1 MKKRSSTTSAT
12 AAVRPFAFASI
23 DDVFRAVGQKLRDG
37 LSGDAEAILL
47 DTIERFDHTA
57 DDLANLTRLLAFTLE
72 TAGRYKESLETI
84 KPYEAEEK
92 LGPLGLETRIK
103 VTTQLAIAYNN
114 TGDHPKA
121 VTLLKE
127 NLDRAEHNHLRHL
140 FGSVNIALARVYR
153 KLAEFPIARDFA
165 QKALEHFRDYGDW
178 LGMAEASREIANSLH
193 QGGESEKAIEYFKHG
208 IGIIGENSAPFML
221 GKLYTDMSGAY
232 WFLRRPQ
239 DGIECLEKSIE
250 FFDRTAHALNSV
262 IAYNNLG
269 INLVLIGEWDKA
281 EKMIRRALEIAEKED
296 YVHVAGIYDSL
307 GELYILK
314 GDLDAAEKWLD
325 KAVAFAESRKHQWY
339 KVQSMRNVARCLL
352 AQGRLKRAVQ
362 KASETIKLCKQIGDT
377 HYANMAGLVLAESYV
392 DQGLI
397 DECDGALIQVE
408 ESDPSSDFFIL
419 GNIQRI
425 RGLAALVGDD
435 VELAVHHFSRA
446 LTIFE
451 TAEDVYH
458 TGLIHHLLGENL
470 ESRNSARAIRHLE
483 SAAQIFQKLGLNDR
497 LEKIRREINKVRS
510 EAGSSEPVTSE
521 KRSNSVVS
529 QLLTVRLAEA
539 TASREL
545 LFRELVSVLQQESN
559 AKKIIIA
566 HYNDQKR
573 LVPFITHGIT
583 PQDSNDVVVKLSD
596 AQQKGDE
603 KNFARVRNLAIFNL
617 RGAAATPP
625 AVVLISPQSGAVLND
640 QSSLAPLLR
649 VVELGMDV
657 IALREKDKAR
667 PVESES
673 TLNPT
678 TGVMPGFIHSSP
690 AMTSLVEEV
699 YKIRSSDVTVLVT
712 GESGTGKELVSQAIH
727 RLSNRKDQ
735 IFQAFNCTGLTKEL
749 ADSTLFG
756 HKKGAFTGANAD
768 NPGILRSAN
777 HGTLFLDEVGDLP
790 LDFQPKLLRFLQE
803 GEIQP
808 IGENRP
814 IKVDVR
820 IIAATNVSL
829 EDMVAKGTFREDL
842 YYRLNVIRLH
852 VPPLRER
859 RSEIPPMV
867 SYYINHYSERFKKHD
882 LTITPQA
889 VDMLMVANWEGNV
902 RELCNEIQRIVARA
916 VDGEVITPEHLSP
929 ELKRNAK
936 PLTPTGTASNVV
948 PIATYDGAIS
958 PFTNIPTG
966 GTLESAVSELEMQ
979 LIKASLARNSW
990 NISRVASELGL
1001 TRRGLYLKLT
1011 RYGIE
1016 KAA

>member
-1 MKKRSSTTSAT
+1 MKKRSSTNSA
-12 AAVRPFAFASI
+12 AAVVRTFAFDSI
-23 DDVFRAVGQKLRDG
+23 DEVFRAVGQKLRDG

-47 DTIERFDHTA
+47 DTIGRFDHTP

-84 KPYEAEEK
+84 RPYESEDK
-92 LGPLGLETRIK
+92 LAPLGLETRIK

-121 VTLLKE
+121 ATLLKE
-127 NLDRAEHNHLRHL
+127 NLDRAEQNHLRNL
-140 FGSVNIALARVYR
+140 FGSINIGLARVYR
-153 KLAEFPIARDFA
+153 KLAEFPISRDFA
-165 QKALEHFRDYGDW
+165 QKALDHFRDHGDW

-193 QGGESEKAIEYFKHG
+193 QGGNSEEAIEHFKHG

-269 INLVLIGEWDKA
+269 INLVLIGQWEKA
-281 EKMIRRALEIAEKED
+281 ERMIRRALEIAEKED

-307 GELYILK
+307 AELYILK

-325 KAVAFAESRKHQWY
+325 TAVAFAEKRKHQWY
-339 KVQSMRNVARCLL
+339 TVQSMRNL
-352 AQGRLKRAVQ
+352 AHCYLEQGRLKKAVQ
-362 KASETIKLCKQIGDT
+362 KATETIDRCKKIGET
-377 HYANMAGLVLAESYV
+377 NHAHIAALVLAEAKAN
-392 DQGLI
+392 QGLI
-397 DECDGALIQVE
+397 DES
-408 ESDPSSDFFIL
+408 ESTLVRIEDSDQNSDFFIL
-419 GNIQRI
+419 GSIQRI
-425 RGLAALVGDD
+425 RGLIALGEGD
-435 VELAVHHFSRA
+435 VELAVHHFSRG

-451 TAEDVYH
+451 TAEDAFH
-458 TGLIHHLLGENL
+458 TGLMHHLLGENL
-470 ESRNSARAIRHLE
+470 EARNSLRAVQHLE
-483 SAAQIFQKLGLNDR
+483 AAAQIFKKLGLNERLDR
-497 LEKIRREINKVRS
+497 ITQQLKKLRS
-510 EAGSSEPVTSE
+510 EAATQETKTSE
-521 KRSNSVVS
+521 KRPNSVVS

-573 LVPFITHGIT
+573 LIPFITHGIT
-583 PQDSNDVVVKLSD
+583 PQDSNEIVLKLSE

-603 KNFARVRNLAIFNL
+603 KNFARVKNLAVFNL
-617 RGAAATPP
+617 RGANVTPP
-625 AVVLISPQSGAVLND
+625 AVVLIYPQSGAVLND

-657 IALREKDKAR
+657 IALREKDKTR
-667 PVESES
+667 PAEAEAQLSAS
-673 TLNPT
+673 

-690 AMTSLVEEV
+690 AMTTLVEEV

-727 RLSNRKDQ
+727 KLSNRKDQ
-735 IFQAFNCTGLTKEL
+735 VFHPFNCTGLTKEL

-756 HKKGAFTGANAD
+756 YKKGSFTGANAD
-768 NPGILRSAN
+768 NPGIIRSAN

-829 EDMVAKGTFREDL
+829 EDMVANGSFREDL

-867 SYYINHYSERFKKHD
+867 NYYINHYSERFNKHD
-882 LTITPQA
+882 LTIMPQA

-916 VDGEVITPEHLSP
+916 VDGETITPDHLSP

-936 PLTPTGTASNVV
+936 PLTPFDTNSNVK
-948 PIATYDGAIS
+948 PIATYDGSFS

-979 LIKASLARNSW
+979 LIKASLARHSW

-1001 TRRGLYLKLT
+1001 TRRGLYLKLS
-1011 RYGIE
+1011 RYGIA